1 MDNKIYNIEDYKKL
15 LKLQEDYEQ
24 DLIDEDEMTLDEI
37 NSLIKLYKYQIK
49 QINDR
54 IKKKLLIKRNG
65 GNINV

>member
-15 LKLQEDYEQ
+15 LKLKEDYEN

-49 QINDR
+49 QINER

>member
-1 MDNKIYNIEDYKKL
+1 MDNKIYNIEDYKRL
-15 LKLQEDYEQ
+15 LKLKEDYEQ

-49 QINDR
+49 QINER

-65 GNINV
+65 DLND

>member
-49 QINDR
+49 QINER